1 MDRID
6 KQALVARLR
15 ENIARDLDAAT
26 RAAKDAAEAAT
37 HEENRPEND
46 KDMRST
52 EASYLARGQ
61 AERVRELERCDEAMR
76 TLDLGTWREGVPI
89 AAGALVIIDCDGKR
103 AAYLIAPA
111 GGGLRAV
118 AGEDGRSPASP
129 EPGRNLMEVQVLT
142 PRSPVGQ
149 ALVGNTTGDVVQV
162 TGPGGLREMEI
173 LDVQ

>member
-15 ENIARDLDAAT
+15 ESIARDLDAAT

-37 HEENRPEND
+37 HEENRPESD

-61 AERVRELERCDEAMR
+61 AERVRELERCDDALR
-76 TLDLGTWREGVPI
+76 ALDLGAWKEGVAI
-89 AAGALVIIDCDGKR
+89 GAGALVVIDCDGKR

-111 GGGLRAV
+111 GGGLRAA
-118 AGEDGRSPASP
+118 AGK
-129 EPGRNLMEVQVLT
+129 MEVQVVT

-149 ALVGNTTGDVVQV
+149 ALVGQTTGDVVQV